1 MLKLLLVA
9 GFILSPLTFSK
20 YSLAEELRV
29 FSWDGY
35 VTKQDLEQ
43 VNRQL
48 IKSGYREFNAVL
60 IPIPAEG
67 PEQMFEVMR
76 AYQVDISFLT
86 LNYLKMQ
93 DDKIGR
99 QLQPINP
106 TSPRLSNYSKLIK
119 ELTRIPMGLNAQQKP
134 LYIPWGGGAYGIWAN
149 MNKLKPHDLPVSVKD
164 LWRTRWKGK
173 LGLTIGQIQ
182 PNIVLVSLAL
192 DKPPFYINDL
202 AYDRKALRNEIQ
214 ESSLLQQKTSE
225 LYAQVGQFWQGIPDF
240 NDPGMVLMAS
250 YGIGAYAANQA
261 GGNWQLVNF
270 KEGNSVWL
278 DTINFS
284 KNLSGRKLEAAEIF
298 ANYFIGKNVQNRVVN
313 SLGMVAASKLADHN
327 PLLEQNPSFFHVDMF
342 WPPYNRSADNVMKK
356 VSKTALK
363 AHHQS
368 FSLIINED
376 K

>member
-1 MLKLLLVA
+1 MLKLILVTYC
-9 GFILSPLTFSK
+9 FLSSLAFSTRPF
-20 YSLAEELRV
+20 AEELRV

-35 VTKQDLEQ
+35 VTQQDLEQ
-43 VNRQL
+43 VNIRL
-48 IKSGYREFNAVL
+48 VDNGYQEFKAIL

-106 TSPRLSNYSKLIK
+106 ASPRLSNYSMLFK
-119 ELTRIPMGLNAQQKP
+119 ELTNIPMGLNAQQKP

-149 MNKLKPHDLPVSVKD
+149 MDKLTPDDLPVSVKD
-164 LWRTRWKGK
+164 LWQSRWKGK
-173 LGLTIGQIQ
+173 LGLTIGQVQ

-192 DKPPFYINDL
+192 DKPPFYINEL
-202 AYDRKALRNEIQ
+202 AYDRKALRTEIQ

-240 NDPGMVLMAS
+240 NDPGMLLMAS
-250 YGIGAYAANQA
+250 YGIGAYAANKA

-284 KNLSGRKLEAAEIF
+284 KNLAGRKLEAAEIF
-298 ANYFIGKNVQNRVVN
+298 ANYFIGKTVQNRVV
-313 SLGMVAASKLADHN
+313 SGLGMVAASRLADHN
-327 PLLEQNPSFFHVDMF
+327 PLLEQNPKFFHVDMF
-342 WPPYNRSADNVMKK
+342 WPPYERSADNVMKK
-356 VSKTALK
+356 VSRTAYK
-363 AHHQS
+363 ARH
-368 FSLIINED
+368 
-376 K
+376 